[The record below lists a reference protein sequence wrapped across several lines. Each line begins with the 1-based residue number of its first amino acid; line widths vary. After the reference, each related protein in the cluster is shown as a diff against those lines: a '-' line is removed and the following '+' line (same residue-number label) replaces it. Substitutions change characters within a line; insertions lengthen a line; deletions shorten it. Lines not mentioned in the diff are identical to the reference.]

1 MSVVGFGVSPGLTAG
16 LGGADPT
23 RFLPGSPRSLTPGHF
38 TRGPTWACPR
48 ESWGSSGPLAA
59 SSRRG
64 LQAQEAGL
72 WPTFADAH
80 PPLGHT

>member
-1 MSVVGFGVSPGLTAG
+1 MSVVGFGVSPGLAAG

-23 RFLPGSPRSLTPGHF
+23 RFPPGSPRSLTPGCF
-38 TRGPTWACPR
+38 TRGP
-48 ESWGSSGPLAA
+48 SWGSSGPLAV

-80 PPLGHT
+80 PPLVHT